1 MKAFTAVRST
11 FLASALVLTSLPGC
25 QGADTP
31 DTGPEEEFQST
42 AQGLTCSSAVTAM
55 TGPTTPAGS
64 VTRSGVYSAAYEAWQ
79 AFDAN
84 SASLWIS
91 AVNQTPAWLA
101 YQVPAGT
108 AAVHRYALAFAN
120 GPSLTTRAP
129 KDWTFQ
135 GWNGSAWVVLDTRTN
150 QTGWGGFERRE
161 FTLSAPASY
170 SQYRLH
176 VTDDNDTRAGVV
188 VISLNRL
195 ELITCVNDGIT
206 NPVTALWTRTSGA
219 VGTPVRVHDLVGDPA
234 GRSYITGFTTGG
246 LDGNPMIGGMDA
258 FLHARDWNG
267 DRIWSVQLGAPDSIA
282 LGYGIATNRTWEE
295 IYVGGFTDGSMHGTP
310 RVGSR
315 DAFVT
320 KYRYTG
326 VRQWTRQ
333 QGVAGTSTEGYD
345 VAVDTADNA
354 FLVGTATGGLDGNT
368 RTGDKDVFVTKYD
381 AAGTR
386 QWTRQMGAA
395 GQNTVGRRA
404 ATDAAG
410 NVYVSGWTYGGLDG
424 NTRQGVQDA
433 FVIKYD
439 SAGVK
444 QWTRQL
450 GSSGNNVWLYGSTTD
465 AAGNVYLTGQSG
477 GGLDGNPNPTPG
489 SDAYLAKYDPS
500 GNRLW
505 TREFSAANGIWAS
518 GIFIDETGIYV
529 SGGAQGDVGNL
540 TNTTVLKGHNYVA
553 KFDTAGNRLWV
564 VQQNPAVSPAGGP
577 APVYSNGVNREF
589 NGSLYLG
596 GYTEGNFG
604 GNTLVGTYDAFVTKL
619 AAP

>member
-246 LDGNPMIGGMDA
+246 LDGN
-258 FLHARDWNG
+258 
-267 DRIWSVQLGAPDSIA
+267 
-282 LGYGIATNRTWEE
+282 
-295 IYVGGFTDGSMHGTP
+295 
-310 RVGSR
+310 
-315 DAFVT
+315 
-320 KYRYTG
+320 
-326 VRQWTRQ
+326 
-333 QGVAGTSTEGYD
+333 
-345 VAVDTADNA
+345 
-354 FLVGTATGGLDGNT
+354 T

-450 GSSGNNVWLYGSTTD
+450 GSSGNNVWLYGAATD
-465 AAGNVYLTGQSG
+465 AAGNLYLTGQSG